1 VESIGINCGHLG
13 HGLRGR
19 AETIMAPSE
28 IAAKLRF
35 WSHEGLA
42 FITPCYLLAARAEQD
57 ERSVI
62 RTTR

>member
-1 VESIGINCGHLG
+1 VAG
-13 HGLRGR
+13 